1 MPRFFSTLGFV
12 ANLESFFL
20 VSDDPWVPANDTH
33 DGQSGAGYDWPEGSE
48 DQDGVAQSDD
58 GWYYT
63 PVNSLMRLFAKYNG
77 CASEAWTDPEMTEL
91 GWARRETRWD
101 ENSNLF
107 CVSTEDGACNGP
119 GLGARLM
126 RCRCVT
132 QWGLGGAA

>member
-1 MPRFFSTLGFV
+1 MHDSQRLVSSV

-77 CASEAWTDPEMTEL
+77 CASEAW
-91 GWARRETRWD
+91 
-101 ENSNLF
+101 
-107 CVSTEDGACNGP
+107 GAEVD
-119 GLGARLM
+119 LLDI
-126 RCRCVT
+126 
-132 QWGLGGAA
+132 L